1 MMLLKEIKL
10 PDIRTQATS
19 NLTAKHLDIRY
30 DNNYHYTVAYAF
42 VQLPGSIAKRIM
54 RSLRGAQNKPWTLT
68 VLYDV
73 DSTFDDGV
81 SLPNNIIPAEAH
93 KYHVI
98 VQFQDIMKAEQASGL
113 KWKQFLKYKP
123 QEQQRLIQAAI
134 NTCDVKLYSDDPS
147 FYYQGVHEI
156 LDAHGCAL
164 YPFTGPKGTGQ
175 WKARHQASG
184 GLHTDF
190 HVTKHIAQISE
201 QIGNDW
207 QAIVQQIN
215 QNQSI
220 QESTKLDYE
229 RILTEDF

>member
-1 MMLLKEIKL
+1 MLLKEIKL

-81 SLPNNIIPAEAH
+81 SLPNNVIPAEAH

-123 QEQQRLIQAAI
+123 QEQQRLIQATI

-147 FYYQGVHEI
+147 YQFQGSWES
-156 LDAHGCAL
+156 LTKAGAAL
-164 YPFTGPKGTGQ
+164 YPYRGPAGKGV
-175 WKARHQASG
+175 WDARHQASG

>member
-1 MMLLKEIKL
+1 MLLKEIKL

-81 SLPNNIIPAEAH
+81 SLPNNVIPAEAH

-123 QEQQRLIQAAI
+123 QEQQRLIQATI

-147 FYYQGVHEI
+147 YQFQGSWES
-156 LDAHGCAL
+156 LTKAGAAL
-164 YPFTGPKGTGQ
+164 YPYRGPAGKGV

-229 RILTEDF
+229 HILTEDF